1 MLDFVLQGHLK
12 PSAVAK
18 NLEAARGDYCL
29 KNRSKDSTELIKK
42 CQQNEFTE
50 KYRLSNVFFL
60 IFVLFYL
67 IKFIWKLTPIWQSI
81 LSSLLLKE

>member
-29 KNRSKDSTELIKK
+29 KNRSKDSTELIK
-42 CQQNEFTE
+42 
-50 KYRLSNVFFL
+50 NVN
-60 IFVLFYL
+60 
-67 IKFIWKLTPIWQSI
+67 KMN
-81 LSSLLLKE
+81 LLKNTGYLMCFS